1 MFAQK
6 SFHELVAFLGLK
18 PKTGETEV
26 ATGHFFMLWF
36 EFCTDFKTRW
46 RRENKDISKERLK
59 EAQLSVK
66 KITADKKV
74 VTRNI
79 NPNSLVR
86 TTQLKLKIDILTVIH
101 TYIHTCIHIYTY
113 IYIYT
118 YI

>member
-6 SFHELVAFLGLK
+6 SFHELVTFLGLK

-46 RRENKDISKERLK
+46 KRENKNISKERLK

-66 KITADKKV
+66 KSHSRQEGGKTE
-74 VTRNI
+74 I
-79 NPNSLVR
+79 NPNSLKDRLRQKEANMVA
-86 TTQLKLKIDILTVIH
+86 TS
-101 TYIHTCIHIYTY
+101 
-113 IYIYT
+113 
-118 YI
+118 